1 MPTIINTLGA
11 GSGLDVQSL
20 VSQLA
25 AAERAPR
32 QSLLDARQARVDA
45 RISALG
51 QYRAALDSLVGA
63 LDSRVASGVLGG
75 IPTISDPSILTMRVD
90 PGAIIPRQTLE
101 VKQLARA
108 QTLSS
113 TPIADAAAA
122 VGQGTL
128 TISFGKVAGATVAEG
143 FVAGGLADLV
153 VTIGPDQDSLT
164 GLKNAINDAAAL
176 SGAPLQAQ
184 IVSDADGSRLLLR
197 GSSGEASG
205 FTVTSAGDPS
215 LQAFDFNQS
224 VPGGL
229 DRTLTALDAEVA
241 IDGVTL
247 KRPSNAIND
256 LIPGARLAL
265 AKAQPGTL
273 VTLEANRDD
282 TELTVA
288 VADIASAF
296 NELAALGRSLTAG
309 GGATG
314 SAGAL
319 VSDGATRRA
328 VAGLAQLLGKPL
340 VPVEGSA
347 PTTLSQLGLSITREG
362 AFTIDVDRLEAAV
375 RDHPASVEK
384 IVTALNARGT
394 ILSPAGP
401 LRQLADSFRAAAQG
415 SAGQPTALQRE
426 ASEISRQREALDLKI
441 NRYRETMT
449 RQFAAL
455 DRAVG
460 QSRAT
465 QSFLTQQIDIWSRR
479 YDR

>member
-25 AAERAPR
+25 DAERAPR
-32 QSLLDARQARVDA
+32 QSLLDARQARVAA
-45 RISALG
+45 RISAMG

-63 LDSRVASGVLGG
+63 LNSRVTSGVLGG
-75 IPTISDPSILTMRVD
+75 IPAISDPSILTMRVD
-90 PGAIIPRQTLE
+90 PGAIIARQSLE
-101 VKQLARA
+101 VKQLARS

-113 TPIADAAAA
+113 AAIADVGAAI
-122 VGQGTL
+122 GQGTL
-128 TISFGKVAGATVAEG
+128 TISFGKVAGTTAATG
-143 FVAGGLADLV
+143 FVPQGIADLV
-153 VTIGPDQDSLT
+153 VTIGSDRDSLT
-164 GLKNAINDAAAL
+164 GLKDAINDAAAVA
-176 SGAPLQAQ
+176 GAPLQAQ

-205 FTVTSAGDPS
+205 FTVTSAGNIA
-215 LQAFDFNQS
+215 LQAFDFNQTI
-224 VPGGL
+224 PGGL

-247 KRPSNAIND
+247 KRPGNAIND

-273 VTLEANRDD
+273 VTLEANRDA
-282 TELTVA
+282 TQLTIA

-296 NELAALGRSLTAG
+296 NELASLGRTLTAG

-340 VPVEGSA
+340 VPVDGSA
-347 PTTLSQLGLSITREG
+347 PTNLSQLGMTITREG
-362 AFTIDVDRLEAAV
+362 AFTIEVGRLERAV
-375 RDHPASVEK
+375 RDHPASVER
-384 IVTALNARGT
+384 IVTALNARTSGT
-394 ILSPAGP
+394 TSAGP
-401 LRQLADSFRAAAQG
+401 LRQLADSFRIAAQG
-415 SAGQPTALQRE
+415 SAGQQTALQRE
-426 ASEISRQREALDLKI
+426 AAEISRQREALDLKI
-441 NRYRETMT
+441 SRYRETMT

-465 QSFLTQQIDIWSRR
+465 QSFLTQQIDIWTRR
-479 YDR
+479 NGF